1 MRDLYRGDARSQMLK
16 YHIQTS
22 GRSLHAQEIQ
32 FNDIRTTLQALY
44 ALFDNCNSLH
54 TNAYDEA
61 LTTPTEESVRRAV
74 AIQLIINRELGLNLN
89 QNPWSGS
96 YLMEYLTDMVEEA
109 VYKEFDSISERGG
122 VLGAMETMYQRGKI
136 QEESLYYE
144 TRKHDG
150 SLPLIGVNTFLPEDT
165 TTADRPPVAL
175 IRSTEEEKQDQ
186 VGGVRAFQARNGAG
200 RELVLRRLQQAAAND
215 GNVFAE
221 LLEAVKCCSLGQISH
236 ALYAVGG
243 QYRRSV

>member
-1 MRDLYRGDARSQMLK
+1 SAGPRSQMLK

-74 AIQLIINRELGLNLN
+74 AIQLIINRELGLNKN
-89 QNPWSGS
+89 QNPWQGS
-96 YLMEYLTDMVEEA
+96 FLLESLTDMVEEA
-109 VYKEFDSISERGG
+109 VYREFESISERGG

-136 QEESLYYE
+136 QEESLHYE
-144 TRKHDG
+144 TVKHDG
-150 SLPLIGVNTFLPEDT
+150 TLPLVGVNMFLSGHDASSEHQG
-165 TTADRPPVAL
+165 AAL

-186 VGGVRAFQARNGAG
+186 VDAVQAFERRNAAHASAA
-200 RELVLRRLQQAAAND
+200 LKQLQTVAAAG
-215 GNVFAE
+215 GNVFGS
-221 LLEAVKCCSLGQISH
+221 LLEAVKVCSLGQISR
-236 ALYAVGG
+236 ALYWVGG
-243 QYRRSV
+243 QYRRNV